1 MEIVVDNDK
10 VAFDG
15 NVIGLIEELKANSS
29 FNKLWDIATEY
40 YDRVICNNLEL
51 AESIAI
57 TCLSRIA
64 ERGNCSKGEMADFII
79 RYLATFSDD
88 YVYYL

>member
-1 MEIVVDNDK
+1 MEFCVVDGK
-10 VAFDG
+10 VEFDG
-15 NVIGLIEELKANSS
+15 NVIGLIEELKENSS
-29 FNKLWDIATEY
+29 FVELWNDATEY

-51 AESIAI
+51 SESITI

-64 ERGNCSKGEMADFII
+64 ERGNCSKDEMADFII

>member
-1 MEIVVDNDK
+1 MELVVANGK
-10 VAFDG
+10 VAFNGD
-15 NVIGLIEELKANSS
+15 VLGLIEELKENSS
-29 FNKLWDIATEY
+29 FAEMWEVASEY
-40 YDRVICNNLEL
+40 YDRVIDNNIEL
-51 AESIAI
+51 SESITI

-64 ERGNCSKGEMADFII
+64 ERGNCSKDEMADFII

>member
-1 MEIVVDNDK
+1 MKIVVKNGKSEFNGDIIALVD
-10 VAFDG
+10 
-15 NVIGLIEELKANSS
+15 ELKTNSEFAS
-29 FNKLWDIATEY
+29 LWNVATEY

-51 AESIAI
+51 AESITI
-57 TCLSRIA
+57 TCLSRVA
-64 ERGNCSKGEMADFII
+64 ERGNCSKDEMASFII